1 MEYLPLGDLSRYL
14 KDPLPEPQAASISL
28 QVLEGL
34 RFIYQTNFA
43 HRDLKP
49 NNLLVQ
55 HAGPSW
61 WVKISDFGT
70 SKEMGIATLCSN
82 VGTVAYQAPEVRGI
96 VKSDNLAGG
105 NQLLSPSVDI
115 WAVGAI
121 AFRLT
126 SGRVPFEDLLSLC
139 RYVGQ
144 SDPFPFE
151 NGISEKSNTVSAS
164 ELDVIR
170 TDHPM
175 TALVIEQNSIPD
187 LTEDASAEWPP
198 TEPCNEPPPCSAN
211 FPIDVSYDADFTQP
225 IQQDGPTSPNSDS
238 QRVASAETGD
248 NGPRLMDVRKSDAF
262 EHNILPRHTSKPSAS
277 SKRRQ
282 SPPRAEYPESGRRKS
297 RLPKLPLSFESQ
309 GCRLE
314 AVEYSDDR
322 RTLFLTTN
330 HYIHTYH
337 SVGQGQWDQG
347 TIIDIRRRSL
357 SGKIWEGIKPI
368 DIPDD
373 GIHSFVIAG
382 CNPAYLIGL
391 PRSRIPFTI
400 PLEEEITASAI
411 SANGQLLIISYS
423 HELQLWYLA
432 SQSLRQRIEV
442 PDKTSAFVFS
452 TDGSRFAQIISR
464 ALLPDIRGIPKGR
477 IGDSSY
483 IWEFDETTHVFANR
497 DSFKGVVEKMLDAPG
512 FLLSREGCLFLR
524 RGSEETKLLTF
535 PTPYH
540 YKYCFSRDAQ
550 KLAIAY

>member
-14 KDPLPEPQAASISL
+14 KDPLPKPRAASISL

-82 VGTVAYQAPEVRGI
+82 VRTVAYQAPEVRGI
-96 VKSDNLAGG
+96 VKSDNVAGG

-151 NGISEKSNTVSAS
+151 NGISEKSNTFVARLMAPMPRDRPSASEALADPWLSVSAS

-175 TALVIEQNSIPD
+175 TALVIEQNSTPD
-187 LTEDASAEWPP
+187 LTEDASAEWPS
-198 TEPCNEPPPCSAN
+198 TEPCNEPPPCLAN
-211 FPIDVSYDADFTQP
+211 SPINVSYDADFTQP
-225 IQQDGPTSPNSDS
+225 IQQDGPTSPSSDS

-262 EHNILPRHTSKPSAS
+262 EHNILPR
-277 SKRRQ
+277 R
-282 SPPRAEYPESGRRKS
+282 
-297 RLPKLPLSFESQ
+297 
-309 GCRLE
+309 
-314 AVEYSDDR
+314 
-322 RTLFLTTN
+322 
-330 HYIHTYH
+330 
-337 SVGQGQWDQG
+337 
-347 TIIDIRRRSL
+347 
-357 SGKIWEGIKPI
+357 
-368 DIPDD
+368 
-373 GIHSFVIAG
+373 
-382 CNPAYLIGL
+382 
-391 PRSRIPFTI
+391 
-400 PLEEEITASAI
+400 
-411 SANGQLLIISYS
+411 
-423 HELQLWYLA
+423 
-432 SQSLRQRIEV
+432 
-442 PDKTSAFVFS
+442 
-452 TDGSRFAQIISR
+452 
-464 ALLPDIRGIPKGR
+464 
-477 IGDSSY
+477 
-483 IWEFDETTHVFANR
+483 
-497 DSFKGVVEKMLDAPG
+497 
-512 FLLSREGCLFLR
+512 
-524 RGSEETKLLTF
+524 
-535 PTPYH
+535 
-540 YKYCFSRDAQ
+540 
-550 KLAIAY
+550 